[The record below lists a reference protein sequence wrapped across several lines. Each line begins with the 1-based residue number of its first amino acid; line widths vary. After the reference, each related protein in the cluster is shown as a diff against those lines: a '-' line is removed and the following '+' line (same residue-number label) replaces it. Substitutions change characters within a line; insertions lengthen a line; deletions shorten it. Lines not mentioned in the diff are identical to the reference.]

1 MIREENTYTR
11 ITIITIIILCVLWLV
26 VVPLPVQYYIKY
38 SILKEK
44 HITELQNYFPFN
56 ILRIIIL
63 LLKKPNLDNKL
74 KD

>member
-11 ITIITIIILCVLWLV
+11 ITTITIIILCVLWLV
-26 VVPLPVQYYIKY
+26 VVPLSVQYYIKY